1 MKGKVVSRIKRKEGE
16 PLYLWVDRV
25 ADRMGLN
32 DEQRQAM
39 KEVSKQSYIVGVR
52 STLSSLSVVKAAPKQ
67 NEIHEN

>member
-16 PLYLWVDRV
+16 PLYQWVDRV
-25 ADRMGLN
+25 AERMGLN
-32 DEQRQAM
+32 DELRQAM

-52 STLSSLSVVKAAPKQ
+52 SALSVVKAAPKQ